1 MTIVGAELR
10 REHAPARDCRRVIE
24 DGFPFEMVS
33 DVAEMESWR
42 KELNRPIYHV
52 HKWWAQRLGSVFRSA
67 IIAAATP
74 SGTSLMDLFYGNIR
88 LPGVVIFDPFM
99 GSGTTIGE
107 AVKLG
112 CTAIGRD
119 INPIAH
125 RAVYTAL
132 GPLERAEVE
141 AQFKQI
147 EATAGREIEQLYRST
162 DSNGQPCTV
171 LYYFWVKFLPC
182 PACDT
187 RVDLFSS
194 YIFASHAVKS
204 RHPEA
209 KAVCPSCGD
218 IVDGRY
224 DATTLSCRC
233 GADFDPRAA
242 PARRTTAVC
251 RHCDHEFPIA
261 KTALAIGHP
270 PNHRM
275 YAKLVLRAD
284 GVKEYLPPSPEDLRV
299 FESAQRRL
307 REVAPAMP
315 SVPIEY
321 GHNTKQMLNYGYRFW
336 HEMFNARQLLAL
348 SILAKSI
355 QDLPAGNARSALALL
370 FSGTLEFNNMFASYK
385 GEGTGAVR
393 HLFAHHVFKP
403 ERMPIEANLWGT
415 PKSSGAFSTLYRS
428 RLLRAMDYR
437 AAPFEIAVENSGR
450 RKSGRKIFGINEPI
464 GAHVVSSYPQH
475 GLRAGDIYL
484 SCGDSAKTDLPDES
498 VDFVV
503 TDPPFFDN
511 VHYSELADFF
521 YAWQR
526 LYFPTEETSQATTRR
541 PEEVQDTKADAFTVK
556 LQAVFSE
563 CHRVLRQEGL
573 LVFSYHHSRESGWLA
588 VAAAALNAQ
597 FSIVEAQPVKAEMS
611 VAMPKGAA
619 KQPIDL
625 DVLIVCRKRSRDRR
639 SGRTCDDALA
649 AAAAEGERRV
659 RRFNAVGRRL
669 SRNDVRVVLLSL
681 LLVELSAGRSGDEM
695 VRALES
701 LMAPSDQLIEAAWH
715 RQSMQ
720 KPPMTTDTQQ
730 ALSLQFTT

>member
-1 MTIVGAELR
+1 M
-10 REHAPARDCRRVIE
+10 
-24 DGFPFEMVS
+24 
-33 DVAEMESWR
+33 
-42 KELNRPIYHV
+42 
-52 HKWWAQRLGSVFRSA
+52 
-67 IIAAATP
+67 
-74 SGTSLMDLFYGNIR
+74 
-88 LPGVVIFDPFM
+88 
-99 GSGTTIGE
+99 
-107 AVKLG
+107 
-112 CTAIGRD
+112 
-119 INPIAH
+119 
-125 RAVYTAL
+125 
-132 GPLERAEVE
+132 
-141 AQFKQI
+141 
-147 EATAGREIEQLYRST
+147 
-162 DSNGQPCTV
+162 
-171 LYYFWVKFLPC
+171 
-182 PACDT
+182 
-187 RVDLFSS
+187 
-194 YIFASHAVKS
+194 
-204 RHPEA
+204 
-209 KAVCPSCGD
+209 
-218 IVDGRY
+218 
-224 DATTLSCRC
+224 
-233 GADFDPRAA
+233 
-242 PARRTTAVC
+242 
-251 RHCDHEFPIA
+251 
-261 KTALAIGHP
+261 
-270 PNHRM
+270 
-275 YAKLVLRAD
+275 
-284 GVKEYLPPSPEDLRV
+284 
-299 FESAQRRL
+299 
-307 REVAPAMP
+307 
-315 SVPIEY
+315 
-321 GHNTKQMLNYGYRFW
+321 
-336 HEMFNARQLLAL
+336 
-348 SILAKSI
+348 
-355 QDLPAGNARSALALL
+355 
-370 FSGTLEFNNMFASYK
+370 
-385 GEGTGAVR
+385 
-393 HLFAHHVFKP
+393 
-403 ERMPIEANLWGT
+403 WGT

-526 LYFPTEETSQATTRR
+526 LYFPTEETREATTRR
-541 PEEVQDTKADAFTVK
+541 PEEVQDTEADAFTVK

-639 SGRTCDDALA
+639 SGRTCDDALS

-659 RRFNAVGRRL
+659 RRFNAAGRRL

-681 LLVELSAGRSGDEM
+681 LLVELSAGRSGAEM
-695 VRALES
+695 IRALEE
-701 LMAPSDQLIEAAWH
+701 LMAPSNHLIEDVWH

-720 KPPMTTDTQQ
+720 TPPMTTGTQQ